1 MAGELRRYWAFA
13 ATLALGTGV
22 GPAHPPI
29 GAVARSMAERAP
41 GWEIVLG
48 TRPTVGLRELLAACD
63 AKAVSR

>member
-1 MAGELRRYWAFA
+1 
-13 ATLALGTGV
+13 
-22 GPAHPPI
+22 
-29 GAVARSMAERAP
+29 MAERAP